1 MIARR
6 AIAVGFVALVAVA
19 CGGAAK
25 EAPEAATPA
34 ASPAQPQG
42 YPPGPP
48 PPPSASTGGAQPGS
62 VPSSREVAIQQ
73 ARSDLDSAQRELDVS
88 ASDCRAACRALG
100 SMDRAAG
107 HLCSLAQEQPE
118 RDRCEDAKKSVRGAR
133 DKVKAT
139 CGSCPGGPSVDRNA
153 PVPSTPD

>member
-6 AIAVGFVALVAVA
+6 AIAVGFVALVVVA

-25 EAPEAATPA
+25 QASEPASPA
-34 ASPAQPQG
+34 ASPAPAG
-42 YPPGPP
+42 YPPPAPPP
-48 PPPSASTGGAQPGS
+48 PPPSAGGAQPGS
-62 VPSSREVAIQQ
+62 VPSSREMAIQQ
-73 ARSDLDSAQRELDVS
+73 ARSELDSAQRELDVS

-107 HLCSLAQEQPE
+107 HLCGLAQEQTE

-153 PVPSTPD
+153 PIPTPG